1 MRYGTVSV
9 RQASRSPPAV
19 MKETGSAR
27 SPLLN
32 TVVCRAPPR
41 EVAVARTGATPRMT
55 ARPVPQ
61 RQRLTSPSVPQFL
74 RKMRELCSR
83 LSAGQSGPAY
93 QPNGRLSIAAGA
105 EPDIGKIHSVTAW

>member
-61 RQRLTSPSVPQFL
+61 RQRVDLAIGSPI
-74 RKMRELCSR
+74 
-83 LSAGQSGPAY
+83 PAKD
-93 QPNGRLSIAAGA
+93 A
-105 EPDIGKIHSVTAW
+105 